1 MKKHHTFKLLS
12 KTTFIYLIFTFIAFF
27 SSAFFLT
34 READEFIY
42 NYLERRF
49 KRVED
54 RIQRHIEADKPPGEA
69 SSSAKV
75 SLLADIPPADTYP
88 VYSDTLIYS
97 AEADEMQYYRQ
108 KTTILIVNGDHYKA
122 VITKPV
128 DDFLKLRDDI
138 FGSLIPAFI
147 LLAGGIV
154 LFNYL
159 LSGYFFRPFNKILG
173 LMKTY
178 SVGQKTNIEKIE
190 TSTVEFKKMQD
201 LFHQMIERIEY
212 DYRHLKEYTENMS
225 HEIQTPLT
233 VIRNK
238 TENLIADESVMQRHS
253 ETVKAIYDETNHL
266 TKLGNTLNLLTRI
279 ENGEFNNAIDIA
291 SRPIIEKHV
300 GAVSELAALKS
311 LSIETALADEHRL
324 LIDPFL
330 LDIVLKNLLRNAI
343 SYGTPEGPIR
353 IQTTAE
359 TLSISNYGPAL
370 DIPEEKL
377 FERFYRN
384 HQQQTSLGLGLSLVK
399 KICELNDLRIEYRY
413 REGQHI
419 FTIQPDPASS
429 NRETSILNTIMT
441 QHKGN

>member
-1 MKKHHTFKLLS
+1 MKKRHTFKLLS

-49 KRVED
+49 KRVEE
-54 RIQRHIEADKPPGEA
+54 RIQKHIEAGKSPEEA
-69 SSSAKV
+69 SSSARV
-75 SLLADIPPADTYP
+75 FSLAEIPPADAYP
-88 VYSDTLIYS
+88 AYSDTLIYS
-97 AEADEMQYYRQ
+97 AEADEMLYYRQ
-108 KTTILIVNGDHYKA
+108 KSIILTVNGGTYKA

-138 FGSLIPAFI
+138 FGALIPAFI

-173 LMKTY
+173 MMKTY
-178 SVGQKTNIEKIE
+178 TVGQKTNIEKIE

-233 VIRNK
+233 IIRNK

-253 ETVKAIYDETNHL
+253 ETVKVIYDETNHL

-279 ENGEFNNAIDIA
+279 ENGEFSNAVEIA
-291 SRPIIEKHV
+291 TRPIIEKHV
-300 GAVSELAALKS
+300 AAVSELAALKS
-311 LSIETALADEHRL
+311 LTIETTLADDHHL

-343 SYGTPEGPIR
+343 SYGAPEGPIR
-353 IQTTAE
+353 IQTTPE
-359 TLSISNYGPAL
+359 SLSIRNYGPAL
-370 DIPEEKL
+370 DIPKDKL

-399 KICELNDLRIEYRY
+399 KICELNGLWIEYHDRD
-413 REGQHI
+413 GQHI
-419 FTIQPDPASS
+419 FTIKPE
-429 NRETSILNTIMT
+429 N
-441 QHKGN
+441 G

>member
-1 MKKHHTFKLLS
+1 MMKKHHAFKLLS

-27 SSAFFLT
+27 SSALFLT
-34 READEFIY
+34 SEADEFIY

-49 KRVED
+49 KRVEE
-54 RIQRHIEADKPPGEA
+54 RIQRFIEAGKPPEEA
-69 SSSAKV
+69 SSSAQV
-75 SLLADIPPADTYP
+75 FLLAEIPPTDAYP
-88 VYSDTLIYS
+88 AYSDTLIYS
-97 AEADEMQYYRQ
+97 PEADEMQYFRQ
-108 KTTILIVNGDHYKA
+108 KSTILTVNGDYYKA

-138 FGSLIPAFI
+138 FGALIPAFI

-173 LMKTY
+173 VMKTY
-178 SVGQKTNIEKIE
+178 TVGQKTDIEKIE

-238 TENLIADESVMQRHS
+238 TENLIADETVIQRHS

-279 ENGEFNNAIDIA
+279 ENGEFSNAVEIA
-291 SRPIIEKHV
+291 TRPMIEKHV
-300 GAVSELAALKS
+300 GAVSELASLKS
-311 LSIETALADEHRL
+311 LSIETELSGEHCL
-324 LIDPFL
+324 HIDPFL

-343 SYGTPEGPIR
+343 SYGTAEGPIR
-353 IQTTAE
+353 IQTTPE
-359 TLSISNYGPAL
+359 RLTLSNYGPPLNISA
-370 DIPEEKL
+370 EKI

-384 HQQQTSLGLGLSLVK
+384 QQQRTSPGLGLSLVK
-399 KICELNDLRIEYRY
+399 KICELNGLKIEYQY
-413 REGQHI
+413 FDGQHY
-419 FTIQPDPASS
+419 FTIDSL
-429 NRETSILNTIMT
+429 NRRVQGFNLL
-441 QHKGN
+441 

>member
-1 MKKHHTFKLLS
+1 MNKHRAFKLLS

-27 SSAFFLT
+27 SSALFLT
-34 READEFIY
+34 WEADEFID
-42 NYLERRF
+42 NYLDRRF
-49 KRVED
+49 KRVEE
-54 RIQRHIEADKPPGEA
+54 RIQKHIEAGELPEEA
-69 SSSAKV
+69 SSSARV
-75 SLLADIPPADTYP
+75 SLMHGVPAAGVRP
-88 VYSDTLIYS
+88 IYSDTLIHS
-97 AEADEMQYYRQ
+97 SETDEMLYFRQ
-108 KTTILIVNGDHYKA
+108 KTTVLYMNGAYYKV

-138 FGSLIPAFI
+138 FGALIPAFI

-154 LFNYL
+154 LFNYV

-173 LMKTY
+173 MMKIYT
-178 SVGQKTNIEKIE
+178 VGQKTEIEKIK

-201 LFHQMIERIEY
+201 LFHRMIERIEY

-253 ETVKAIYDETNHL
+253 ETVKVIYDETNHL

-279 ENGEFNNAIDIA
+279 ENGEFSNAVEI
-291 SRPIIEKHV
+291 STRPVIEKHV
-300 GAVSELAALKS
+300 AAVSELAALKS
-311 LSIETALADEHRL
+311 LSIETTLTDAHYLV
-324 LIDPFL
+324 IDPFL

-343 SYGTPEGPIR
+343 SYGTPDGPIR
-353 IQTTAE
+353 IHTTTE
-359 TLSISNYGPAL
+359 DLSISNYGTTS

-384 HQQQTSLGLGLSLVK
+384 HKHQSSLGLGLSLVK

-413 REGQHI
+413 QDGQHI
-419 FTIQPDPASS
+419 FTIKKLPQEAP
-429 NRETSILNTIMT
+429 RL
-441 QHKGN
+441 